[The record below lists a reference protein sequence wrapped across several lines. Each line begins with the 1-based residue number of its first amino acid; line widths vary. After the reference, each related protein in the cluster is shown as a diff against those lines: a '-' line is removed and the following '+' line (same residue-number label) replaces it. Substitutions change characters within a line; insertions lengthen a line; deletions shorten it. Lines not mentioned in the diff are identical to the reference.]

1 MDTYQKKVTFDD
13 NGANDNGD
21 TDPDVQKAIDKYNEL
36 AKYQAVSTNMKV
48 TVPNGQ
54 YSFTNLPTIYNGK
67 VVVKSY
73 LTFISIEDF
82 LKKLNTNDSKCT
94 LKTIYRIIES
104 T

>member
-1 MDTYQKKVTFDD
+1 MEIFVK
-13 NGANDNGD
+13 
-21 TDPDVQKAIDKYNEL
+21 IL
-36 AKYQAVSTNMKV
+36 
-48 TVPNGQ
+48 
-54 YSFTNLPTIYNGK
+54 YNGK
-67 VVVKSY
+67 VAVKGY